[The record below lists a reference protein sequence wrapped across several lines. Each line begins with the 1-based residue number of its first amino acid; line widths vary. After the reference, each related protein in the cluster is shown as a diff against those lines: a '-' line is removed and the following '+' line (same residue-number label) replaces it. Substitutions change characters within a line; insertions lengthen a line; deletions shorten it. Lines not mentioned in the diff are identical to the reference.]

1 MRRLWITLI
10 LVAACLFLW
19 QRCTP
24 ITHPPGILV
33 SSEPQQINFVTP
45 QPTVS
50 KEGWTLTPR
59 ATFSLEARVLS
70 VKHYSDDF
78 TAALSPCDLALG
90 WGRMSDSAVLDKL
103 DITQGNRFYR
113 WRYWG
118 AAPLP
123 EKEIIS
129 HSANMH
135 LIPADASVAV
145 RLRSVRKGVIVRLS
159 GRLVDANHPLGSKPW
174 NTSLTRDDKEDGACE
189 IILVQSLFV
198 K

>member
-1 MRRLWITLI
+1 MPLI
-10 LVAACLFLW
+10 LVAACLLLW

-33 SSEPQQINFVTP
+33 RSEPQQINFVTP
-45 QPTVS
+45 QPPVAR
-50 KEGWTLTPR
+50 EGWTLTPR

-70 VKHYSDDF
+70 VKHYTDDF

-118 AAPLP
+118 SAPLP

-135 LIPADASVAV
+135 LIPADASLAA
-145 RLRSVRKGVIVRLS
+145 RLRSVRKGAIVRLS

-174 NTSLTRDDKEDGACE
+174 NTSLARDDKEDGACE